1 TSSHIGEPV
10 GAAQL
15 RMGLHKQDSVIAAD
29 GENGFGPARTYDR
42 PERVGTGTRGP
53 VLHDTQLH
61 QHPGSVTDQAEPVSP
76 ISRSHVT
83 HHPEPMCHASGGT
96 KQPAESWRSDSNR
109 RPSDYKSLALPGCA
123 TPASRRS

>member
-1 TSSHIGEPV
+1 
-10 GAAQL
+10 
-15 RMGLHKQDSVIAAD
+15 MGLHKQDSVIAAD

-53 VLHDTQLH
+53 LLHDTQLP

-96 KQPAESWRSDSNR
+96 KHLRKCPGQEPIPTPGFKR
-109 RPSDYKSLALPGCA
+109 RSLACMP
-123 TPASRRS
+123 